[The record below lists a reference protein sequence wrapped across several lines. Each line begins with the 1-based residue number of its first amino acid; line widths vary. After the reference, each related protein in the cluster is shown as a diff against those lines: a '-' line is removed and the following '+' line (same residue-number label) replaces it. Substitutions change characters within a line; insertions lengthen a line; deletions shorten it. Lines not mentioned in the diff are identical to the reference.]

1 MGTQTA
7 KMKSML
13 VLVLSIAAVSAFTT
27 GNRKDNADE
36 KDRSTS
42 GYGSGYSGFPSY
54 TGYGSGS
61 SYPSYTGY
69 GSGYPSY
76 IYTASGSGY
85 PSYFYTGYGSGYSG
99 YPSYTGYGSGY
110 SGYPSYTGY
119 GSG

>member
-13 VLVLSIAAVSAFTT
+13 VLVLTIAAVSAFTT

-42 GYGSGYSGFPSY
+42 GYGSGYSGLSSYTGYGSGSGYPSY

-61 SYPSYTGY
+61 SGYPSYTGY

-85 PSYFYTGYGSGYSG
+85 PSYFYTGY
-99 YPSYTGYGSGY
+99 
-110 SGYPSYTGY
+110 
-119 GSG
+119 

>member
-7 KMKSML
+7 KMKIML

-36 KDRSTS
+36 KDRYIS
-42 GYGSGYSGFPSY
+42 GYGSEYSGFSSY

-61 SYPSYTGY
+61 DYPSYTGY
-69 GSGYPSY
+69 GSGY
-76 IYTASGSGY
+76 SGY
-85 PSYFYTGYGSGYSG
+85 DSYTGYGSGYSG

-110 SGYPSYTGY
+110 SGYP
-119 GSG
+119 